1 MDTLDG
7 LKTVIA
13 VVETGSFTAA
23 AKRLMISKGLVSKY
37 INEIEST
44 LAIRLFNRT
53 TRKISLTD
61 TGKHYYLHALQL
73 LEKYDSMIDEVIG
86 EQSTPKGVLRVSSPL
101 AFGENI
107 IAPLIPEFVKRYPN
121 LKLEL
126 VLNNKAVNMLEE
138 GIDVRIKSGQIDD
151 SNMIARKL
159 CQWPLI
165 VCASSQYLEKYGVP
179 LRPQDLSNYYCVL
192 DSNLKN
198 GENWSFLSK
207 HNKLQN
213 VLVKSNIAT
222 NNPQAVINIVK
233 AGGGIGLVA
242 RKSIEEELNSGSL
255 VELFKTEQPLILD
268 IYIIYPHRH
277 HVSRKVNCFID
288 FMFEKLEQ
296 SSSLT

>member
-1 MDTLDG
+1 
-7 LKTVIA
+7 
-13 VVETGSFTAA
+13 
-23 AKRLMISKGLVSKY
+23 MISKGLVSKY

-53 TRKISLTD
+53 TRKILLTEA
-61 TGKHYYLHALQL
+61 GKHYYLHALQL
-73 LEKYDSMIDEVIG
+73 LEKYDAMIDEVIG
-86 EQSTPKGVLRVSSPL
+86 EQSTPKGVLRISSPL

-121 LKLEL
+121 LKFEL
-126 VLNNKAVNMLEE
+126 VLSNKAVNMLEE
-138 GIDVRIKSGQIDD
+138 SIDVRIKSGQIDD
-151 SNMIARKL
+151 SGMIARKL

-165 VCASSQYLEKYGVP
+165 VCASSQYLEKFGIP
-179 LRPQDLSNYYCVL
+179 SSPQDLSNYYCVL
-192 DSNLKN
+192 DSNFKN
-198 GENWSFLSK
+198 GESWSFLSK
-207 HNKLQN
+207 QNNKLQD

-242 RKSIEEELNSGSL
+242 RKSIEDELNSGSL

-277 HVSRKVNCFID
+277 HVSRKVSCFID
-288 FMFEKLEQ
+288 FMFEKFQQ
-296 SSSLT
+296 SPPYSST

>member
-23 AKRLMISKGLVSKY
+23 AKRLTISKGLVSKY
-37 INEIEST
+37 IHEIEST
-44 LAIRLFNRT
+44 LAVRLFNRT
-53 TRKISLTD
+53 TRTISLTD
-61 TGKHYYLHALQL
+61 AGKHYYQHALQL

-86 EQSTPKGVLRVSSPL
+86 EQSTSKGVLRVSSPL

-121 LKLEL
+121 LKFEL

-138 GIDVRIKSGQIDD
+138 CIDVRVKSGQIDD

-179 LRPQDLSNYYCVL
+179 TNPQDLSNHHCVL

-207 HNKLQN
+207 HSKLQN

-242 RKSIEEELNSGSL
+242 RKSIEDELNSGSL
-255 VELFKTEQPLILD
+255 VELFKTEQPLIFD
-268 IYIIYPHRH
+268 IYLIYPHRH
-277 HVSRKVNCFID
+277 HISRKVSCFID
-288 FMFEKLEQ
+288 FMLEKL
-296 SSSLT
+296 